1 VSNANRYFI
10 IGNKNQYDRV
20 MKRMGEMTPQSENAG
35 QDPKF
40 YLVVDNCFA
49 SKRWT
54 KPAEWMSLLQS
65 MGISYVEAS
74 ADNECDPL
82 YMSKRYLEK
91 WVNEVNSQSEKT
103 GVRVANMYSGHGT
116 YTTLG
121 LAHHDK
127 SIRDRIQHKWIK
139 PMADIAASVGA
150 GLGFYCHAFA
160 DATLQIP
167 SVYREREEDLY
178 TRLADISVYCQEVGI
193 HAPSIE
199 QMYTPH
205 QIPWTIEGSRKL
217 LKEVFRKSAS
227 PFYLTLDTGHQ
238 SGQHKFRRPEVG
250 EIRLAAERNRMEGT
264 LNSLW
269 VGPYAAYE
277 MFEGMCLSPIQEQ
290 PSYLSRIK
298 ELMDGFPYLFAET
311 SDSDTYRWIEELGAY
326 SPIIHLQQTT
336 GTSSSHQPFTEV
348 CNRDGLIFGEPLL
361 RALEKAY
368 KKPEDT
374 GMPPRCKE
382 IYLTLEIFS
391 GTSESNIDV
400 LRKMEASIKYWRQY
414 IPRDGLRLSEAL
426 KF

>member
-1 VSNANRYFI
+1 
-10 IGNKNQYDRV
+10 
-20 MKRMGEMTPQSENAG
+20 
-35 QDPKF
+35 
-40 YLVVDNCFA
+40 
-49 SKRWT
+49 
-54 KPAEWMSLLQS
+54 
-65 MGISYVEAS
+65 MGITQVEAS

-82 YMSKRYLEK
+82 YMSKEYLEK
-91 WVNEVNSQSEKT
+91 WVSEVNSQSEKT
-103 GVRVANMYSGHGT
+103 GVKVANMYSGHGT

-127 SIRDRIQHKWIK
+127 SIRDRIQHEWIK

-160 DATLQIP
+160 DSTLQIP
-167 SVYREREEDLY
+167 SAYREREEDLY
-178 TRLADISVYCQEVGI
+178 ARLADISVYCQEVGI
-193 HAPSIE
+193 HAPSVE

-217 LKEVFRKSAS
+217 LKEVFKRSAA

-238 SGQHKFRRPEVG
+238 SGQHKFRRPEAG
-250 EIRLAAERNRMEGT
+250 EIQQAAERSRREGI

-269 VGPYAAYE
+269 VGPYAAHE
-277 MFEGMCLSPIQEQ
+277 MLVEMCVSPIQEQ
-290 PSYLSRIK
+290 SSYISRI
-298 ELMDGFPYLFAET
+298 EQLMDDYPYLFADAC
-311 SDSDTYRWIEELGAY
+311 DSDTYRWLEELGAY

-336 GTSSSHQPFTEV
+336 GTSSAHQPFTEAS
-348 CNRDGLIFGEPLL
+348 NKNGIIFGEPLL

-374 GMPPRCKE
+374 GLPPRCE
-382 IYLTLEIFS
+382 DIYLTLEIFS
-391 GTSESNIDV
+391 GTSESNNDV

-426 KF
+426 EILGER